1 MGVKSNRHSLLE
13 AGWAVEWRERFRAA
27 LNSSLINEFVPFAP
41 DDAMTRDEFI
51 LHCPCCH
58 KKVQVLEQWSIL
70 ELQRKRWLAV
80 CASSQMNPRDA
91 KPSMEVNRSWMQYLR
106 EQDQGFPWI
115 GCFYGPPDW
124 ACDECISSA
133 VAESADYEEAYIF
146 RNTGYWGYSHQN
158 FYFDH
163 GLNCDLCNKKFTYTK
178 GEQRWLDE
186 SFVLSTDSRTI
197 HCKSCRLEKHERNR
211 IPSLIHLIKT
221 DPNPFAYY
229 EIVTELMLRFN
240 DLRALEYLRRAKN
253 KAPTPQ
259 QRHEFEEKIALL
271 ERAK

>member
-1 MGVKSNRHSLLE
+1 
-13 AGWAVEWRERFRAA
+13 
-27 LNSSLINEFVPFAP
+27 
-41 DDAMTRDEFI
+41 
-51 LHCPCCH
+51 
-58 KKVQVLEQWSIL
+58 
-70 ELQRKRWLAV
+70 
-80 CASSQMNPRDA
+80 
-91 KPSMEVNRSWMQYLR
+91 MEVNRGWMQYLR

-146 RNTGYWGYSHQN
+146 RNTGYLGYSHQN

-163 GLNCDLCNKKFTYTK
+163 GLNCDLCNKKFTYSK

-197 HCKSCRLEKHERNR
+197 HCKSCRFEKHERNR

-240 DLRALEYLRRAKN
+240 DPRALEYLRRAKN